1 MPDAVVGVMAVP
13 VRLVI
18 FDCDGV
24 LIDSEPVSRELLA
37 AEARALGWPMQADD
51 MKRFTGLTW
60 TAIKPVYE
68 AAIGHA
74 LPAAWPG
81 RLQAR
86 LIEIME
92 KGVPAMQGAREVL
105 EAVAA
110 LGLPYRVASNSSH
123 EEMAQK
129 FGFTG
134 LASLVAGRTHSA
146 RDVAR
151 GKPAPDLFLAAA
163 TAEGVAPEAC
173 LVVEDSL
180 PGLMAAQAAGM
191 GVVAFAPEGLPAG
204 LARAPDHVVRSLAE
218 LPALFRAAMLER
230 AA

>member
-1 MPDAVVGVMAVP
+1 MAP
-13 VRLVI
+13 IGLVI

-24 LIDSEPVSRELLA
+24 LIDSEPVSRQLLA
-37 AEARALGWPMQADD
+37 AEAAELGWPMQPDD

-60 TAIKPVYE
+60 TAIKPVFE
-68 AAIGHA
+68 AAIGRA
-74 LPAAWPG
+74 LPLDWPS

-86 LIEIME
+86 LVHIMGE
-92 KGVPAMQGAREVL
+92 GVPAMQGAREVL

-110 LGLPYRVASNSSH
+110 MGLPYRVASNSSH
-123 EEMAQK
+123 EEMAEK

-134 LASLVAGRTHSA
+134 LMPLVAGRTHSA

-163 TAEGVAPEAC
+163 AAEGVAPGLC
-173 LVVEDSL
+173 LVVEDSV
-180 PGLMAAQAAGM
+180 PGITAAQAAGM
-191 GVVAFAPEGLPAG
+191 RVFALAPEGVPAG
-204 LARAPDHVVRSLAE
+204 LSRAPDHVVGCLAE
-218 LPALFRAAMLER
+218 LPALFRTAMLHR